1 MVANRRKKSAPIKA
15 PVIEADCMFREP
27 VGPNS
32 YRYGSYRGRRA
43 DGTVE
48 LIDCRNGNSRAI
60 QPDHVRAKG
69 RGPRGG
75 LVDVYANQVEW
86 PMDDFNQA

>member
-1 MVANRRKKSAPIKA
+1 MVANKRKKSAPITA
-15 PVIEADCMFREP
+15 PTLVANCMFREP

-32 YRYGSYRGRRA
+32 WKWGSYRARRE

-48 LIDCRNGNSRAI
+48 LIDCKNGNSRAI
-60 QPDHVRAKG
+60 QPDHVRTKG

-75 LVDVYANQVEW
+75 LVDVFANQVEW
-86 PMDDFNQA
+86 PMDDFNEA